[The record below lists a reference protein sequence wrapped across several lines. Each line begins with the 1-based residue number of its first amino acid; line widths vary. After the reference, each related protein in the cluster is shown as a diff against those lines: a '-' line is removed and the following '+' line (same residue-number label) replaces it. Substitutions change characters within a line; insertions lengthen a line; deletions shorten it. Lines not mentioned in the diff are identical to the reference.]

1 MHVFMKKIEACQR
14 LGRTESA
21 TFGYCIKFT
30 KSQCFL
36 DEKKLKIFFCFYKN
50 LYFCVTFCTFNYK
63 LKTRFS

>member
-1 MHVFMKKIEACQR
+1 MFFMKKIEACQR

-36 DEKKLKIFFCFYKN
+36 DEKNLK
-50 LYFCVTFCTFNYK
+50 YFLF
-63 LKTRFS
+63 L

>member
-1 MHVFMKKIEACQR
+1 LISNPLYELLKEKSMHVFMKKIEACQR

-36 DEKKLKIFFCFYKN
+36 DEKNLK
-50 LYFCVTFCTFNYK
+50 YFLF
-63 LKTRFS
+63 L

>member
-1 MHVFMKKIEACQR
+1 MNICIIIYQFLISNTLSGFLKEKKYACFYEEIEAFQR

-36 DEKKLKIFFCFYKN
+36 DKK
-50 LYFCVTFCTFNYK
+50 T
-63 LKTRFS
+63 